1 MILSLLSFFLI
12 LKKCIYKS
20 IVFYNR
26 CNEKST
32 TTSEP
37 VTVTTGTVST
47 AFTES
52 TTTTDELRCEGFYQ
66 NTGTRKISTCPGDE
80 FCYTLENKVLLYE
93 IGPDGNATNDIAW
106 NITLGKED
114 HFVSNKIVRSKKS
127 LTLFSLMD

>member
-37 VTVTTGTVST
+37 VTATTGTVSST
-47 AFTES
+47 VFTES
-52 TTTTDELRCEGFYQ
+52 TTTTGELRCEGFFQ

-80 FCYTLENKVLLYE
+80 FCYILENKYLLYE
-93 IGPDGNATNDIAW
+93 IGQDGNATNDIAW

-114 HFVSNKIVRSKKS
+114 HFVSNRI
-127 LTLFSLMD
+127 